1 MLSLLAMFHLLM
13 MIQAIMIQL
22 VMMLLHDLGLWLFLV
37 LECDGTNSARI
48 LLNFYEAL
56 SVVEHG

>member
-1 MLSLLAMFHLLM
+1 M